1 MITRMAIF
9 KEVLKYLLGDV
20 ENVDDFS
27 ANKN

>member
-1 MITRMAIF
+1 MAIF
-9 KEVLKYLLGDV
+9 MEVLKYLLGDV

>member
-1 MITRMAIF
+1 MAIF

-27 ANKN
+27 VDKK